1 MPPRNQIGDVFALRR
16 RVVRKHHAAD
26 AIADCPN
33 IFDVCSE
40 ISVGQDNSALGA
52 YACLVKRER
61 FGKGASARAYHDK
74 SRLDGVF
81 PLCGVENHSET
92 VGGFFNPCHSRA
104 AVDGHALFFERKR
117 EILTH
122 VLVHIEQKSVKIL
135 YDENLFAKRR
145 KKLGK
150 FNSDYSAAHYR
161 RGLGDFVASFKKII
175 AVYAQF
181 ASLRFK
187 RGGHAACR
195 DDYVV
200 GSIFFAVGDDG
211 FCVLEARESVDD
223 GDLARFKQLFHSS
236 PELGNHLVAPCVHF
250 VKVVAAKLGVYADRR
265 GFAHRTQRLR
275 AVKKRLGGNTA
286 SVETGAAHLSA
297 FKQNSFQT
305 VLRAPDCCGVSGGAS
320 AENHNPKMLTHFS
333 VSSNNLIMSRDIAPS
348 GLKSAI
354 KAPSSRL
361 FILTISSASIASL
374 KINSSFTLPASCL

>member
-1 MPPRNQIGDVFALRR
+1 MTPLCRPRNQIGDVFALRR
-16 RVVRKHHAAD
+16 RVVRQHHAAD

-81 PLCGVENHSET
+81 PPLRVLKITLKPSEVFST
-92 VGGFFNPCHSRA
+92 LVTA
-104 AVDGHALFFERKR
+104 APQLTDTPFFFERKR

-236 PELGNHLVAPCVHF
+236 PELGNHLVA
-250 VKVVAAKLGVYADRR
+250 RR
-265 GFAHRTQRLR
+265 AYI
-275 AVKKRLGGNTA
+275 
-286 SVETGAAHLSA
+286 LSR
-297 FKQNSFQT
+297 S
-305 VLRAPDCCGVSGGAS
+305 
-320 AENHNPKMLTHFS
+320 
-333 VSSNNLIMSRDIAPS
+333 
-348 GLKSAI
+348 
-354 KAPSSRL
+354 
-361 FILTISSASIASL
+361 
-374 KINSSFTLPASCL
+374 